1 MPTIFLLIGTPQGG
15 YPGQQ
20 QGGYPQ
26 GSYPTQPSGY
36 PGQQP
41 GQGGYPGQQPGQG
54 GYPGQQQGQGGY
66 PGQQPPPAQV
76 AAPGQHSYAPQGQ
89 TGYGQVLP
97 LAHPHNI
104 RGPES

>member
-1 MPTIFLLIGTPQGG
+1 MIGTPQGG

-41 GQGGYPGQQPGQG
+41 GQGGYPGQQP
-54 GYPGQQQGQGGY
+54 
-66 PGQQPPPAQV
+66 PPAQV
-76 AAPGQHSYAPQGQ
+76 AAPGQHSFAPQGQ

-97 LAHPHNI
+97 QAHLHNI